1 MDERLQAILRGIR
14 NDDLAL
20 VAGGALGTGR
30 SPVDAP
36 PALSEILAVHNE
48 DRTIGIV
55 KVSGT
60 SDCRAW
66 SAVAKLLDM
75 SIPAPEHLIG
85 VTAPENEEIVYE
97 QRYFV
102 DDGVP
107 LRPAK
112 CYLVSRPSETLKVL
126 WLEDLTA
133 ARGAPFTLDEIER
146 MARHFGQWNG
156 LHAMRPVE
164 LAFPLGF
171 DSYARRYAGW
181 RSDAHLVDLRAIE
194 DHPATR
200 AMYENGSIGMA
211 FEFNELM
218 KRLIA
223 QAKSL
228 PHSLCFGDCSAGNMF
243 FLAGET
249 VAIDWASLTNDPLGV
264 DGGCVIGSGISWG
277 RDFALVA
284 KNERALFESYLGGL
298 VASGWHGNR
307 DDLRRAYFGQL
318 GFYLSVIVTM
328 PVQVASPG
336 RRDRENLNRE
346 FLERR
351 FQLPLEEI
359 PLHARGVVDVLP
371 SYIAELKALLD

>member
-1 MDERLQAILRGIR
+1 
-14 NDDLAL
+14 
-20 VAGGALGTGR
+20 
-30 SPVDAP
+30 
-36 PALSEILAVHNE
+36 
-48 DRTIGIV
+48 
-55 KVSGT
+55 
-60 SDCRAW
+60 
-66 SAVAKLLDM
+66 
-75 SIPAPEHLIG
+75 
-85 VTAPENEEIVYE
+85 
-97 QRYFV
+97 
-102 DDGVP
+102 
-107 LRPAK
+107 
-112 CYLVSRPSETLKVL
+112 
-126 WLEDLTA
+126 
-133 ARGAPFTLDEIER
+133 
-146 MARHFGQWNG
+146 
-156 LHAMRPVE
+156 
-164 LAFPLGF
+164 
-171 DSYARRYAGW
+171 
-181 RSDAHLVDLRAIE
+181 
-194 DHPATR
+194 
-200 AMYENGSIGMA
+200 MYENGSIGMA

-243 FLAGET
+243 FLTGET

-318 GFYLSVIVTM
+318 GFYLSAIATM
-328 PVQVASPG
+328 PAQVASPG

-359 PLHARGVVDVLP
+359 PIHARGVVDVLP